1 MRATQCFVLWAFI
14 PNLCKYMAIKR
25 SSKISSSFSSSS
37 MTDLVFLLLI
47 FMVLATTMIN
57 PNNAVKLT
65 LPSSSSEEGD
75 PSVIALSVVGDTSS
89 ESGYRY
95 VINRDEEYKSV
106 EEVAAALRV
115 HYNAFEERPV
125 EERPYISLRCDEKV
139 TVDALVEIIDLTREQ
154 NYKMVLATK
163 EKR

>member
-1 MRATQCFVLWAFI
+1 
-14 PNLCKYMAIKR
+14 MAIKR
-25 SSKISSSFSSSS
+25 SSKVDSSFSSSS
-37 MTDLVFLLLI
+37 MTDLIFLLLV

-75 PSVIALSVVGDTSS
+75 PSVISLSVVGEQSS

-95 VINRDEEYKSV
+95 VINGDEEYFNV
-106 EEVAAALRV
+106 GEVAGALKTKYDAYAALP
-115 HYNAFEERPV
+115 EQEK
-125 EERPYISLRCDEKV
+125 PYISLRCDEKV

-154 NYKMVLATK
+154 KYKMVLATK

>member
-1 MRATQCFVLWAFI
+1 
-14 PNLCKYMAIKR
+14 
-25 SSKISSSFSSSS
+25 
-37 MTDLVFLLLI
+37 MTDLIFLLLV

-75 PSVIALSVVGDTSS
+75 PSVISLSVVGEPSS

-95 VINRDEEYKSV
+95 VINGDEEYFSV
-106 EEVAAALRV
+106 GEVAGALKTKYDAYAALP
-115 HYNAFEERPV
+115 EQEK
-125 EERPYISLRCDEKV
+125 PYISLRCDEKV

-154 NYKMVLATK
+154 KYKMVLATK